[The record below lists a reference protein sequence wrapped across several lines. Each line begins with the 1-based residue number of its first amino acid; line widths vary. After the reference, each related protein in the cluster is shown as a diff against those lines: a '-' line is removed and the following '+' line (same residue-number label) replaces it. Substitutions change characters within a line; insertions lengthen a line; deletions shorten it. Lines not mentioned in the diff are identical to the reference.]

1 MRKFHEKKNLKKNF
15 CKTRRVNTDFYDCVD
30 DIFAD
35 FNLLLALDLGATANE
50 CICNIA
56 KNVLTMNA
64 IYNTVIKFLLKEC
77 A

>member
-1 MRKFHEKKNLKKNF
+1 MRKYEKKIFAKNAA
-15 CKTRRVNTDFYDCVD
+15 CNTDFFDCVD